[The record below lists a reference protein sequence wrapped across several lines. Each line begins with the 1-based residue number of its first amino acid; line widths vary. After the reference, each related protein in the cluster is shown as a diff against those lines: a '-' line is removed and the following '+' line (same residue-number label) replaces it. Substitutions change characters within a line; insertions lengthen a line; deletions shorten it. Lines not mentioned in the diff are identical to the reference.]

1 MVTSLETL
9 KEVHN
14 LLCASYQP
22 VHHFNKDR
30 IFDEILFIFL
40 SWRTPILKAESI
52 YQQIITRFRD
62 LNELFCLSEDEWFY
76 ILENGGKARDKSRT
90 IVKLLAMLQKDFG
103 CVENL
108 EMLSQKSE
116 NEIYQYLT
124 TLPGI
129 KDKSAYCI
137 MLYTM
142 KKPVFPADAHC
153 LRICQRIGIIQG
165 NNTNKQDRVR
175 GQLYLNMI
183 LKGDYERC
191 YNLHVMMI
199 QHGKQI
205 CKPRPLCN
213 KCILNQLCE
222 YKKGQ

>member
-1 MVTSLETL
+1 MEKSLKTL
-9 KEVHN
+9 KKVHD
-14 LLCASYQP
+14 LLRANYQLL
-22 VHHFNKDR
+22 HHFNKDK

-40 SWRTPILKAESI
+40 SWRTPISKAESI
-52 YQQIITRFRD
+52 YQQIIARFHD
-62 LNELFCLSEDEWFY
+62 LNELFCLSEDEWFH
-76 ILENGGKARDKSRT
+76 ILETGGKAKDKSRT
-90 IVKLLAMLQKDFG
+90 IVKLLAILQKDFRS
-103 CVENL
+103 VENI

-116 NEIYQYLT
+116 KDIYQYLT

-153 LRICQRIGIIQG
+153 LRICQRLGIIQG
-165 NNTNKQDRVR
+165 NNKNKQDRVR
-175 GQLYLNMI
+175 GQQFLNMI

-205 CKPRPLCN
+205 CKSRPLCN
-213 KCILNQLCE
+213 KCILEQLCE